1 MRPMKP
7 RPRAKNTSPR
17 NAPSRFS
24 KFLFARFCAAFFFF
38 FFFFSFDTL
47 KRVKVLSLLSFRQSR
62 VVVLMGENDN
72 FILSLIFDSFFV
84 SRKKQ
89 IKMKKRILDRE
100 RKKERK
106 KERHLIFTNQNPPT
120 HIKKCFP
127 TLFRVAKP
135 SPSSP

>member
-1 MRPMKP
+1 MKP

-38 FFFFSFDTL
+38 FFFFFSFYTL

-72 FILSLIFDSFFV
+72 FILSIFDSFFV

-106 KERHLIFTNQNPPT
+106 KERKTPQP
-120 HIKKCFP
+120 K
-127 TLFRVAKP
+127 
-135 SPSSP
+135 SSYETYKNVSQQHSSE

>member
-1 MRPMKP
+1 MKP

-24 KFLFARFCAAFFFF
+24 KFLFARFCAAFFFFF

-72 FILSLIFDSFFV
+72 FILSIFDSFFV

-89 IKMKKRILDRE
+89 IKMKKRILRE

-106 KERHLIFTNQNPPT
+106 KDTNQNPPT
-120 HIKKCFP
+120 
-127 TLFRVAKP
+127 
-135 SPSSP
+135 

>member
-106 KERHLIFTNQNPPT
+106 KERHQPKSSYI
-120 HIKKCFP
+120 IKKCFP